1 MKTELLIQGERI
13 PVKGSFKFTRQASD
27 IGDVSTSNA
36 NYTNSF
42 SLIRDAKAIRLLK
55 GLSLKGS
62 LSDIPYN
69 KTESVLLVDDIPVIR
84 NGWMTVKESAID
96 TFKTSVISGSADFWK
111 AIEGVTL
118 ADIDLHEA
126 EHDKTLSN
134 IDNNFDGPYFRYLIG
149 DYGGASF
156 TETNIGRFVN
166 VDHQIPSINEKY
178 ILDRIF
184 EYIGMTYSLSVVIDT
199 WLTYPK
205 DTMSSTGF
213 KDEMKLEGSGTFP
226 KYSFPLDQAYYRP
239 SLSIT
244 LDSDHIDYSSASSR
258 LTVQENG
265 VYRFSFETG
274 RMEAEYSFTSD
285 EGDHGRTLPI
295 NFRLIVNGTERKL
308 PYEGVLNKG
317 DRVILE
323 FSSLTNPELVEFV
336 DLQQYTL
343 VDVGPLQLT
352 NFELT
357 VEQRE
362 YTEISFGNALE
373 DISASDFVKY
383 IMMRYGLTLFSDEKE
398 VQFLTINERLQAE
411 TQDLSRFY
419 KARKKEKYTY
429 SNYALKNAL
438 RHKYVNDSESFNDG
452 YIYSNNLN
460 LDNLKTLYESFVF
473 SPNRDGSMQ
482 VFEGEAKQSNQDGD
496 IEVTYKSIEG
506 RLYSVKP
513 GDLNDSPTFLYS
525 EIEDDILL
533 VATGTYS
540 EVDATSTTFKNYVD
554 DYWPEIERLIQNA
567 KLLTVEMDMSIIHFM
582 NIDLK
587 KKVYLKQEAAFFL
600 INKAVFSGGKNV
612 ELELIKIDG

>member
-42 SLIRDAKAIRLLK
+42 SLIRDARTIRALK

-62 LSDIPYN
+62 LSNIPYN
-69 KTESVLLVDDIPVIR
+69 RTESVLLVDDIPVIR
-84 NGWMTVKESAID
+84 NGWMTVKESNID
-96 TFKTSVISGSADFWK
+96 TFKVSVVSGAADFWK
-111 AIEGVTL
+111 AIQGVTL

-126 EHDKTLSN
+126 EHDKTL
-134 IDNNFDGPYFRYLIG
+134 DNFADNTEGPYFRYLVG
-149 DYGGASF
+149 DYGGAEYM
-156 TETNIGRFVN
+156 ETNIGRFIN

-184 EYIGMTYSLSVVIDT
+184 EYIGMTYSLSVQIDT

-205 DTMSSTGF
+205 DTLSSTGF
-213 KDEMKLEGSGTFP
+213 QDEMKLDATGSYP
-226 KYSFPLDQAYYRP
+226 KYDFPFYQAYYRP
-239 SLSIT
+239 SLNVSMP
-244 LDSDHIDYSSASSR
+244 SDHITYSTSQSR
-258 LTVQENG
+258 LTIGENG

-285 EGDHGRTLPI
+285 EGGHIRTLPI

-317 DRVILE
+317 DRVVLM
-323 FSSLTNPELVEFV
+323 FQSLNNTEINEYIS
-336 DLQQYTL
+336 LQQYDL

-419 KARKKEKYTY
+419 KARKKEQYTY

-482 VFEGEAKQSNQDGD
+482 VFEGEVKQKNEEKDA
-496 IEVTYKSIEG
+496 EVTYKSVEG
-506 RLYSVKP
+506 RLYSIKT
-513 GDLNDSPTFLYS
+513 G
-525 EIEDDILL
+525 EIQTQR
-533 VATGTYS
+533 VWFYS
-540 EVDATSTTFKNYVD
+540 EVEDDAVFVDVYYEADATSSTFKNYVD
-554 DYWPEIERLIQNA
+554 DYWPEIERIIQNA

-600 INKAVFSGGKNV
+600 INKAVFNGGKNV